1 MAKRNAST
9 MVERKSVFSRPLR
22 VYERPAS
29 APPNEPPTL
38 DPDCWRSTAAI
49 RRRARTICTQGI
61 RELSNSMYQGVY
73 HKTYGM
79 QIQFFSVSRV
89 RCLCVTTH
97 RFSSLERV
105 RTREENSS

>member
-73 HKTYGM
+73 HKPYGM
-79 QIQFFSVSRV
+79 QIQTWQCAYKTIISSPF
-89 RCLCVTTH
+89 H
-97 RFSSLERV
+97 RGF
-105 RTREENSS
+105 